1 MARML
6 YFDSVKAAEAYLAKR
21 GWVLQGGAYILMKP
35 KERKSSFE
43 CNPIPA
49 DTFATKAIEY
59 AREMEQIV

>member
-6 YFDSVKAAEAYLAKR
+6 YFDSMKAAEGYLSKR
-21 GWVLQGGAYILMKP
+21 GWTQQGGVYLLMKP
-35 KERKSSFE
+35 KERKTLVE
-43 CNPIPA
+43 CNAIPA